1 MKTKLPKKST
11 LKLPVKPLSVNK
23 CWQGKRFKTK
33 TYKDYEDE
41 VMQLLMGQ
49 KLDIGDVMWLS
60 ITFGFSNK
68 LSDIDNCLKPLLDI
82 LQKKYGFNDRNIYQL
97 VVSKEIVKKGD
108 EFIEIDSEASYLN
121 SKTSI

>member
-11 LKLPVKPLSVNK
+11 LKLLVKPLSVNK

-33 TYKDYEDE
+33 TYKNYEDE

-121 SKTSI
+121 S